1 MDSKKKISE
10 GVSENSF
17 SGQNQNRDLT
27 QSKEELLPEQKA
39 RVWIDRELEEAGWK
53 VVDRSDYTPDLEAAA
68 IREVLMTG
76 NKEADYILM
85 IGGKAVAVI
94 EAKKSDIPL
103 DDPHLIR
110 QAEGY
115 RTRLLDWFP
124 AYEKPLKLV
133 YVSNGREIAFR
144 DFHLPN
150 SEYEPLKRFDTPK
163 EIVKKLKLPGF
174 FDGLPYLSHKRLR
187 NCQYD
192 AIKNLERSFKNG
204 KKKALIVLATGSGK
218 TYTAC
223 TICYRMMSFTPIR
236 RVLFL
241 VDRNNLGTGARQEF
255 QSFNLTRDGKS
266 FSDTFAVE
274 KLGHQNAED
283 KNYSSRRAKF
293 KDSRGIV
300 VISTIQR
307 LYAQL
312 SGQTEDVSEEN
323 EDSGMGHK
331 EGEVVEVPKNAALP
345 PDYFDLIIIDECH
358 RSIYSD
364 WRKVLDYFSSARK
377 IGMTATPIPE
387 TGPFFDDNQVANYT
401 LEQSII
407 DGVNVPGRILRIKTE
422 IGENGA
428 TVKKGERVDSI
439 NVETKEVS
447 QQKATEEREYK
458 KSELNRS
465 VFVPDQIRKV
475 LQEYKDSVYTRMYP
489 DRDPNFDYLPKT
501 LIFANSDEH
510 ANLIVKI
517 AKEVF
522 GREDD
527 RFVQKITYSVDN
539 CAERIQSFKRDVDF
553 RIAVTVKLIATGTDI
568 KPLEVLIFLSDVHT
582 ETLYTQMKGRGVR
595 TISDDNLKEVT
606 PNAHSKELYY
616 LIDAVGVT
624 ESEKYVVPLSTGDEK
639 DEEKAIRPTLKV
651 LLEQLSLGFLSDD
664 NLNLLAMKLIT
675 IRNRCETSD
684 LKILYKVFPL
694 TLEDFSEKILNALS
708 SGKLPPFFSSSDE
721 NEVRRNLVSEL
732 LENQEARTTLLSIS
746 RGFVKNLPEQQDKVI
761 SAEFSIE
768 AAKKSTEAFEAYVR
782 QHQDDIEALRYIY
795 NSENGKLTH
804 TVLQDL
810 KLKLSANLEG
820 FSITRLWNDY
830 SLVLNDDS
838 RVAKTTREEITELI
852 QLVRFA
858 YGMIKRLVP
867 LTANYAQRFELW
879 CGQKQRDLPMTPEQ
893 KDLFKK
899 IALYIAQNGSSS
911 FEVLREVIRDLAEG
925 LIRELGNPQAANE
938 QIFSLNE
945 FILKT
950 A

>member
-10 GVSENSF
+10 GASESSF
-17 SGQNQNRDLT
+17 SGQNQNRVLT
-27 QSKEELLPEQKA
+27 KPKKELLPEQKA
-39 RVWIDRELEEAGWK
+39 REWIDRELEEAGWK

-68 IREVLMTG
+68 IREVLMEG
-76 NKEADYILM
+76 NKEADYILT

-124 AYEKPLKLV
+124 AHEKPLKLV
-133 YVSNGREIAFR
+133 YVSNGRGIAFR

-150 SEYEPLKRFDTPK
+150 SEYEPLDHFNSPR
-163 EIVKKLKLPGF
+163 EIVEKLKLPGF
-174 FDGLPYLSHKRLR
+174 FDCLPYLSHKRLR

-192 AIKNLERSFKNG
+192 AIRNLERSFRNG
-204 KKKALIVLATGSGK
+204 EKKALIVLATGSGK

-223 TICYRMMSFTPIR
+223 TICYRMISFTPIR

-241 VDRNNLGTGARQEF
+241 VDRNNLGLGAMREF
-255 QSFNLTRDGKS
+255 QSFNQTRNGKT
-266 FSDTFAVE
+266 FSDIYHVEMLENLDAVE
-274 KLGHQNAED
+274 KNSGE
-283 KNYSSRRAKF
+283 
-293 KDSRGIV
+293 IV

-307 LYAQL
+307 LYARL
-312 SGQTEDVSEEN
+312 SGQTEDISEEN

-331 EGEVVEVPKNAALP
+331 EGEVVEVPKNAGLP

-377 IGMTATPIPE
+377 IGMTATPIPD
-387 TGPFFDDNQVANYT
+387 TTPFFGGNVVANYT

-447 QQKATEEREYK
+447 QQKATEEKEYK

-489 DRDPNFDYLPKT
+489 DREPNFDYLPKT

-527 RFVQKITYSVDN
+527 RFVQKITYSVDK
-539 CAERIQSFKRDVDF
+539 CADRIRSFRRDVDF

-639 DEEKAIRPTLKV
+639 GGENITRPTLKV
-651 LLEQLSLGFLSDD
+651 LLERLSLGFLSDD

-675 IRNRCETSD
+675 IRNRCEESD
-684 LKILYKVFPL
+684 LKILYKVFPISL
-694 TLEDFSEKILNALS
+694 ADFAEKILNALS
-708 SGKLPPFFSSSDE
+708 SGKLPLFFSSSDE
-721 NEVRRNLVSEL
+721 NEVRKNLVSEL
-732 LENQEARTTLLSIS
+732 LENQEARATLLSIS

-768 AAKKSTEAFEAYVR
+768 AAKKTTEAFEAYVG
-782 QHQDDIEALRYIY
+782 QHKDDIEALRYIY
-795 NSENGKLTH
+795 NSENGNLTH

-810 KLKLSANLEG
+810 KSKLSANLEG

-858 YGMIKRLVP
+858 YGMIKRLAP

-893 KDLFKK
+893 KELFKK

-911 FEVLREVIRDLAEG
+911 FKALGEVIPELAEG